1 MKERDPVT
9 GAAHSALEIV
19 PVTFRQAKQFIA
31 AHHRHHPPPQ
41 GMKVALGVA
50 ADDILVGVAVV
61 GRPLARHLDDGRTAE
76 VTRTCTN
83 GTPNANSKLYG
94 AAWRAA
100 KALGYRRLVT
110 YTQHAVCRTCEH
122 TQDVHCPTAGKS
134 GTYLPPQPDGCTHT
148 GCPCRRYAV
157 GETGASLRAA
167 GFRVIANLPAHRG
180 WDRPGRRRLPQRRS
194 VARTRW
200 EVGRRLAAP
209 ANRPEGNGRS
219 PEAHPRETG

>member
-1 MKERDPVT
+1 MKERDPVR

-31 AHHRHHPPPQ
+31 THHRHHPPPQ

-100 KALGYRRLVT
+100 KALGFRRLIT
-110 YTQHAVCRTCEH
+110 YTRHPTCRTCEH
-122 TQDVHCPTAGKS
+122 PPDAHSSPSDTAHTAQPGP
-134 GTYLPPQPDGCTHT
+134 GRCAHPQCV
-148 GCPCRRYAV
+148 CQRYEG

-167 GFRVIANLPAHRG
+167 GFQAVAHLPAHHG
-180 WDRPGRRRLPQRRS
+180 WDRPSRPRS
-194 VARTRW
+194 ARYAATDRIRWEITRTR
-200 EVGRRLAAP
+200 GAP
-209 ANRPEGNGRS
+209 AGHPPANEG
-219 PEAHPRETG
+219 PP